1 MEWNVSMGGRPL
13 EEIELVDRA
22 KRGDVGA
29 YEELVRMHQ
38 SLAARTAYVIT
49 GQAADAQDAVQEAFV
64 KAYRSLGRFREG
76 AAFRPWLLRIVANQ
90 AISRRRAVRRQAT
103 LALRAAEGRLQ
114 GDAVPSPEG
123 AALEQERHREVVAAV
138 AMLRPE
144 DRLVIAYRYCFG
156 HLRLRKVEPIPIRHA
171 PAGGPAGD
179 RVSVLVRPF
188 GGGDGRS
195 AGVPQGDCEVASVPG
210 PGEVAREARSG
221 GCRPRGG

>member
-76 AAFRPWLLRIVANQ
+76 AAFRPGR
-90 AISRRRAVRRQAT
+90 VRLGE
-103 LALRAAEGRLQ
+103 LAAHDPG
-114 GDAVPSPEG
+114 
-123 AALEQERHREVVAAV
+123 AV
-138 AMLRPE
+138 A
-144 DRLVIAYRYCFG
+144 
-156 HLRLRKVEPIPIRHA
+156 
-171 PAGGPAGD
+171 
-179 RVSVLVRPF
+179 RVP
-188 GGGDGRS
+188 
-195 AGVPQGDCEVASVPG
+195 
-210 PGEVAREARSG
+210 
-221 GCRPRGG
+221 RPRPGHGRVRVDVSPR

>member
-1 MEWNVSMGGRPL
+1 MGGRPL

-76 AAFRPWLLRIVANQ
+76 AAFRPWLLRIVANE

-144 DRLVIAYRYCFG
+144 DRLVIAYRYWFD
-156 HLRLRKVEPIPIRHA
+156 L
-171 PAGGPAGD
+171 
-179 RVSVLVRPF
+179 S
-188 GGGDGRS
+188 
-195 AGVPQGDCEVASVPG
+195 
-210 PGEVAREARSG
+210 EAEMAEAL
-221 GCRPRGG
+221 GCPRGTVKSRLSRALAKLRERLEAAGAGPEEGERVVLDV